1 MRKKLVNMS
10 IIKLGQVTLYGSP
23 KTHNPVVNNLPIFW
37 RTLSAINTLGNNIA
51 NFLIPILK
59 SLTDNQ
65 FTVKNSF
72 NFVKEIKTY
81 DSLLYMASLDVE
93 SLFTNIPLTET
104 MNSCV
109 SDLQNQNL
117 YSGKLS
123 KRDLFRLIETATS
136 KFSFFLWLPTL

>member
-1 MRKKLVNMS
+1 
-10 IIKLGQVTLYGSP
+10 
-23 KTHNPVVNNLPIFW
+23 
-37 RTLSAINTLGNNIA
+37 
-51 NFLIPILK
+51 
-59 SLTDNQ
+59 
-65 FTVKNSF
+65 
-72 NFVKEIKTY
+72 
-81 DSLLYMASLDVE
+81 MASLDVE

-136 KFSFFLWLPTL
+136 KFSFFL